1 MPFTKKIVC
10 LANSR
15 KLSGFCVA
23 GKELIDNEI
32 GEWVRPVSKRPSE
45 ELRPNE
51 IRYKYWKKPKLLDI
65 INIPLIKHIPN
76 SYQTENYLIDDRQ
89 KWVKIGTLK
98 KTALRNLC
106 DDVDSLWINGHSS
119 QKGKNDKIPQEIAEK
134 NIFSSLLFIK
144 PDSFSIIVGYKNQS
158 YNELKRVWADFIFK
172 EINYRL
178 TITDP
183 VIEKKFLRKKNK
195 TYYIGKNDLFLCIS
209 LSRPFHGFD
218 YKLVAALL
226 NLK

>member
-23 GKELIDNEI
+23 GKELIYNEI
-32 GEWVRPVSKRPSE
+32 GEWIRPVSNRPLE
-45 ELRPNE
+45 ELSPKE

-65 INIPLIKHIPN
+65 INIPLIEHSPN

-89 KWVKIGTLK
+89 KWVKIGALK
-98 KTALRNLC
+98 KTDLEKLC
-106 DDVDSLWINGHSS
+106 DNVDSLWINGYSS
-119 QKGKNDKIPQEIAEK
+119 QKGKNDKIPQEITEK

-144 PDSFSIIVGYKNQS
+144 PESFSIIVGYKNIN
-158 YNELKRVWADFIFK
+158 YNKSKRVWADFIFK
-172 EINYRL
+172 KINYRL

-195 TYYIGKNDLFLCIS
+195 TYYIDKNDLFFCIS
-209 LSRPFHGFD
+209 LGRPFYGFN